1 MRLMK
6 NVKAENL
13 PETVTFRLGLLGAFL
28 TDRFSARVADL
39 GLKPK
44 HAGMLNVLAA
54 NGPASQMEMAQI
66 LRVAPSLVVTLADH
80 LGSLGAIDRLRDP
93 EDRRRQILSLTSH
106 GHALLRKCLEAAHAI
121 DAETTADLTVAE
133 RAALHRT
140 LGALADRLGLPN

>member
-1 MRLMK
+1 MK
-6 NVKAENL
+6 NVKAEKL

-28 TDRFSARVADL
+28 TDRFSARVASL

-80 LGSLGAIDRLRDP
+80 LESLGAIDRLRDP
-93 EDRRRQILSLTSH
+93 QDRRRQILSLTSH
-106 GHALLRKCLEAAHAI
+106 GRALLGQCLEAAHAI
-121 DAETTADLTVAE
+121 DTETTADLTAAE
-133 RAALHRT
+133 RAALHSI
-140 LGALADRLGLPN
+140 LGALAERLGLPN